1 VAEEAPAVAEEA
13 PAVAEEAVVPAAS
26 PAADDADDGS
36 SPE

>member
-1 VAEEAPAVAEEA
+1 
-13 PAVAEEAVVPAAS
+13 VAEEAVVPAAS